1 MQFLSKPLVALG
13 LLGSLASSYPVP
25 APSFT
30 TSTISGTSSVPLAT
44 GNAACHATQH
54 VSRLGTRH
62 ASHKDKHH
70 GKDDSID
77 SFDHFHDFVDHTE
90 NTGVL
95 AVQQKLAKELV
106 PVSYFCTG
114 HAYCE
119 EDTQGKKFVTGNLGK
134 ALKNVTV
141 SMEQVKSS
149 PLTIEVKI
157 TNNSTGPIT
166 FWKDQSPISPFAHEL
181 GYFDIKGEIHGVVF
195 GERTFP
201 KTRGYRPDR
210 RSDLIELG
218 PGEWASANIEL
229 PLFPDTDEG
238 KTWRKMVEMGG
249 NTAVRMY
256 GSWYGVWAATKG
268 MVMESDMDFSGEGFN
283 FWNNL
288 YIPWEAKFPEESKNY
303 LSGMGFGMG
312 LELE

>member
-1 MQFLSKPLVALG
+1 MQFPSKPLVALG
-13 LLGSLASSYPVP
+13 LLGSLASSYPVLI
-25 APSFT
+25 PSFT
-30 TSTISGTSSVPLAT
+30 TSTISGTSPVPLAT
-44 GNAACHATQH
+44 GNATCHATQH
-54 VSRLGTRH
+54 VSHLGTRH

-95 AVQQKLAKELV
+95 AVQQKLAKGLV

-114 HAYCE
+114 HEYCE
-119 EDTQGKKFVTGNLGK
+119 EDTHGKKFVTGNLGK

-181 GYFDIKGEIHGVVF
+181 GYFDIKSEIHGVVF

-210 RSDLIELG
+210 RSDLVELG

-229 PLFPDTDEG
+229 PLFPDTAEG
-238 KTWRKMVEMGG
+238 KTWRKMLEMGG
-249 NTAVRMY
+249 NSAVRMY

-268 MVMESDMDFSGEGFN
+268 MVMESDMDFSGDGFN

>member
-13 LLGSLASSYPVP
+13 LLGCLASSYPVLI
-25 APSFT
+25 PSFT
-30 TSTISGTSSVPLAT
+30 TSTISGTSPVPLAT
-44 GNAACHATQH
+44 GNATCHATQH
-54 VSRLGTRH
+54 VSHLGTRH

-95 AVQQKLAKELV
+95 AVQQKLAKGLV

-114 HAYCE
+114 HEYCE
-119 EDTQGKKFVTGNLGK
+119 EDAHGKKFVTGNLGK

-181 GYFDIKGEIHGVVF
+181 GYFDIKSEIHGVVF

-210 RSDLIELG
+210 RSDLVELG

-229 PLFPDTDEG
+229 PLFPDTAEG
-238 KTWRKMVEMGG
+238 KTWRKML
-249 NTAVRMY
+249 R
-256 GSWYGVWAATKG
+256 WAATPQSGCTEAG
-268 MVMESDMDFSGEGFN
+268 MVSGQLPRGWSWNPIWTSAGDGFN